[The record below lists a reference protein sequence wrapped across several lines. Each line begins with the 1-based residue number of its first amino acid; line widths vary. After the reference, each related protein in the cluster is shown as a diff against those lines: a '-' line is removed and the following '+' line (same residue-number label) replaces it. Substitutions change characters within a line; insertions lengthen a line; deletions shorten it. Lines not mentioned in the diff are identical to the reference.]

1 MLCTLVAKY
10 LCIYLFLTVR
20 KKSTQ
25 QKGRQQNNIPQ
36 KVTTTST
43 PMKKAPVVH
52 KPASHQYPVTCS
64 GKLLDVAFN
73 RECTQ
78 LTQKPQSDSDV
89 EVLQEVVAKKT
100 SINGRSGKRPRPSW
114 MPELFQ
120 QAWEWSSLGILSQM
134 LCCYPQNLSSFKRMC
149 LQVQTYA
156 VNFFFFVLKSEACL
170 QTAGSSKVRLKVI
183 ILQSSQKWGLVF
195 LF

>member
-52 KPASHQYPVTCS
+52 KPASHQYPVACS

-100 SINGRSGKRPRPSW
+100 SINGRSGKKTKAFLNAQIVPASMR
-114 MPELFQ
+114 M
-120 QAWEWSSLGILSQM
+120 ILIGYIVPNA
-134 LCCYPQNLSSFKRMC
+134 LLLSTKP
-149 LQVQTYA
+149 V
-156 VNFFFFVLKSEACL
+156 FF
-170 QTAGSSKVRLKVI
+170 
-183 ILQSSQKWGLVF
+183 
-195 LF
+195 